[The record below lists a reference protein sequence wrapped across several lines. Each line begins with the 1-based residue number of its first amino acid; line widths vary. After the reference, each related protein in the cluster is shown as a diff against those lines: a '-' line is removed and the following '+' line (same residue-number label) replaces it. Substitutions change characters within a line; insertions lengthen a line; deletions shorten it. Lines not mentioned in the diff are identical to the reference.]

1 MEEWGKKMKSFTYY
15 QPTEI
20 RYGVGRLNELGEIAL
35 KYGKKCLLVTTPTG
49 PAREP
54 MYDRVKSILKDSGLE
69 VAHFDQ
75 VQQNPTT
82 ENIAAGAELAIHH
95 NADVIVGFGGG
106 SSMDSAKAI
115 AVEAT
120 HEGSC
125 WDYLYYKKQPT
136 DKTLPVIA
144 ISTTSGTGSQV
155 TQVAVVTNTKERDK
169 SALYNSIIYPR
180 VCIIDPELMV
190 TVPQH
195 ITASTGFDAF
205 CHAFE
210 SMLHPNSSV
219 YLDCLALDAIKLVAE
234 NLPVVL
240 DDLTDLD
247 ARAHL
252 AVADTFAGL
261 CIANAGVTLPH
272 GVGMAISG
280 MYPHVIHGKSLAI
293 IYPAFTRFT
302 YKHAVKQF
310 AAVARIF
317 DPSINGLSD
326 EKAAEKSC
334 QIIDDFIERVDMRIT
349 LKDAKMPEKEI
360 PALAEQSMVLPD
372 YKGNPRVATE
382 NEMLEL
388 IKQAYYG
395 LN

>member
-1 MEEWGKKMKSFTYY
+1 MKEFTYY

-20 RYGVGRLNELGEIAL
+20 RYGVGRLQELGEIASR
-35 KYGKKCLLVTTPTG
+35 YGKNCLLVTTPAS
-49 PAREP
+49 PATEP
-54 MYDRVKSILKDSGLE
+54 MQERAKNILKDAGLE
-69 VAHFDQ
+69 VAHFGG
-75 VQQNPTT
+75 VQANPTT
-82 ENIAAGAELAIHH
+82 ENIAAGAELAVRHK
-95 NADVIVGFGGG
+95 ADVVVGLGGG

-125 WDYLYYKKQPT
+125 WDYLYYKNQPT
-136 DKTLPVIA
+136 EKTLPIIA

-155 TQVAVVTNTKERDK
+155 TQVSVVTNTRERDK
-169 SALYNSIIYPR
+169 SALYNSIIFPR
-180 VCIIDPELMV
+180 VCIVDPELML

-210 SMLHPNSSV
+210 STLHPNSSI
-219 YLDCLALDAIKLVAE
+219 YIDCLALDAIKLVAE
-234 NLPVVL
+234 NLPIVL
-240 DDLTDLD
+240 KDLNNLE
-247 ARAHL
+247 ARANM

-280 MYPHVIHGKSLAI
+280 MYPHVIHGESIVI
-293 IYPAFTRFT
+293 IYPAFSRFT
-302 YKHAVKQF
+302 YRDAVKQF
-310 AAVARIF
+310 ASVARIF
-317 DPSINGLSD
+317 DPTINGVSD
-326 EKAAEKSC
+326 DAAAEKSC
-334 QIIDDFIERVDMRIT
+334 AAIDNFIEKIGMKMT
-349 LKDAKMPEKEI
+349 LKEANMPEDEI
-360 PALAEQSMVLPD
+360 PALAKQSMVLPD

-388 IKQAYYG
+388 ITQAYHG
-395 LN
+395 LS